1 MTTYTITIGAAGLA
15 AGAAAVAVAGA
26 VGLGLAG
33 VAALFSRR
41 GGTRRKNKKH
51 QKKTYSR
58 YGREDDDG
66 QDNLK
71 RMMEL
76 IRREDV
82 TGCGLRLM
90 CELAAENPRDLIDE
104 EMAILDLVGAPLT
117 PGEDIRGLGALGEYR
132 EAKALGLSHGSC
144 GKTYFMC
151 PLNGTQLMET
161 VMGFLP

>member
-1 MTTYTITIGAAGLA
+1 MTTYTIAIGSAGLA
-15 AGAAAVAVAGA
+15 AGAAVAVAGA
-26 VGLGLAG
+26 VGLGIAG

-41 GGTRRKNKKH
+41 RGTKMKHKK
-51 QKKTYSR
+51 QRKKTYTR

-104 EMAILDLVGAPLT
+104 EIAILELVGAPLT
-117 PGEDIRGLGALGEYR
+117 PGEDVRGLGALGEYR
-132 EAKALGLSHGSC
+132 EAKTVGLNHGSC